1 MRSDLEM
8 KKSEDLV
15 LDSIN
20 QMGPE
25 LIEASKKIWDFAELG
40 LKEYQSSRLLA
51 ELLEKQGFSIEMG
64 VAGMPTA
71 FVATWGCGENP
82 LLVF

>member
-1 MRSDLEM
+1 M
-8 KKSEDLV
+8 
-15 LDSIN
+15 DSIN

-40 LKEYQSSRLLA
+40 LKEYRSSRLLA
-51 ELLEKQGFSIEMG
+51 RLLESRVFLLKWVLRVCLPHLSQHG
-64 VAGMPTA
+64 V
-71 FVATWGCGENP
+71 VENP